1 MVTILIADD
10 DDLILEFL
18 RRKLAGQLF
27 RVLTAPD
34 GETALEL
41 ARAELPDVIVLDVM
55 MPKRDGFSVLQ
66 ELKADPATTAIPVI
80 MLTARKTQDDVIQ
93 GLEQGV
99 ADYLMKPFMPSE
111 FLARVEKVLKKAQ
124 TDKDVAWV

>member
-1 MVTILIADD
+1 MDTILVADD

-18 RRKLAGQLF
+18 RRKLEGQLF

-41 ARAELPDVIVLDVM
+41 ARAELPDVVVLDVM

-66 ELKADPATTAIPVI
+66 ELKADPATAAIPVI

-93 GLEQGV
+93 GLEHGV
-99 ADYLMKPFMPSE
+99 ADYLMKPFMPAE
-111 FLARVEKVLKKAQ
+111 FLARVEKVLEKAQ
-124 TDKDVAWV
+124 KGKDIAWV

>member
-1 MVTILIADD
+1 MVTILVADD

-18 RRKLAGQLF
+18 RRKLEGQLF
-27 RVLTAPD
+27 RVLIAPD

-66 ELKADPATTAIPVI
+66 ELKVDPATTAIPVI

-99 ADYLMKPFMPSE
+99 ADYLMKPFMPAE
-111 FLARVEKVLKKAQ
+111 FLARVEKVLEKAQ
-124 TDKDVAWV
+124 KDKDVAWV

>member
-66 ELKADPATTAIPVI
+66 ELKADRATTAIPVI
-80 MLTARKTQDDVIQ
+80 ILTARKTQDDVIH